1 MNNNDLSLINLSE
14 IRFLTGDTGERENA
28 DAMMQE
34 RRLLTDKGNPSV
46 SGMAELNVYHTP
58 KLLSRL
64 SLKLK
69 FRENGFEH
77 MRNTYLKMY
86 SEKDYTGMFLFTV
99 LMYGLI
105 GWRTPLNLN
114 LMSSRKEML
123 KIFFGEF
130 VRTLEEFKPERSGT
144 YETDNGE

>member
-28 DAMMQE
+28 DAMMRE
-34 RRLLTDKGNPSV
+34 HGLLTDKCNPSA
-46 SGMAELNVYHTP
+46 SGIAELNNYLTP
-58 KLLSRL
+58 LLLNRL
-64 SLKLK
+64 SAKLK
-69 FRENGFEH
+69 FRENSFECI
-77 MRNTYLKMY
+77 RNTYLRMY
-86 SEKDYTGMFLFTV
+86 SEKDYTGMLLFTV
-99 LMYGLI
+99 LMYGFI

-130 VRTLEEFKPERSGT
+130 VRTLEDFKPERSAR
-144 YETDNGE
+144 YGEKEE

>member
-1 MNNNDLSLINLSE
+1 MNNYNLSFINLSE
-14 IRFLTGDTGERENA
+14 IRFLTGDTKEPENA

-34 RRLLTDKGNPSV
+34 RGILTDKGNPSA
-46 SGMAELNVYHTP
+46 SGIAELNNYLTP
-58 KLLSRL
+58 LLLKRISAKLQ
-64 SLKLK
+64 
-69 FRENGFEH
+69 FRENGFECV
-77 MRNTYLKMY
+77 RNTYLKMY

-130 VRTLEEFKPERSGT
+130 VRTLEDFKPKRSAR
-144 YETDNGE
+144 YGEKEE

>member
-14 IRFLTGDTGERENA
+14 IRFLTGDIGERENA

-34 RRLLTDKGNPSV
+34 RGLLTDKGNPSV

-99 LMYGLI
+99 LMYGFI
-105 GWRTPLNLN
+105 GRRVPLDLNLI
-114 LMSSRKEML
+114 SSRRELL

>member
-34 RRLLTDKGNPSV
+34 RGLLTDKGNPSV
-46 SGMAELNVYHTP
+46 SGIAEQNEHYTTLLLN
-58 KLLSRL
+58 RL
-64 SLKLK
+64 SYKLQ
-69 FRENGFEH
+69 FRENGFECI
-77 MRNTYLKMY
+77 RNTYLKMY
-86 SEKDYTGMFLFTV
+86 SEKDYTGMFLLTV

-130 VRTLEEFKPERSGT
+130 VRTLEDFKPKRSAR
-144 YETDNGE
+144 YGEKEE

>member
-1 MNNNDLSLINLSE
+1 MNNYNLSFINLSE
-14 IRFLTGDTGERENA
+14 IRFLTGDTKEPENA
-28 DAMMQE
+28 DAVMQE
-34 RRLLTDKGNPSV
+34 HGLLTDKGNPSA
-46 SGMAELNVYHTP
+46 SGIAELNDYLTP
-58 KLLSRL
+58 LLLNRL
-64 SLKLK
+64 SAKLK
-69 FRENGFEH
+69 FRENGFECI
-77 MRNTYLKMY
+77 RNTYLKMY

-130 VRTLEEFKPERSGT
+130 VRTLEDFKPKRSAR
-144 YETDNGE
+144 YGEKEE

>member
-34 RRLLTDKGNPSV
+34 RGLLTDKGNPSV
-46 SGMAELNVYHTP
+46 SGIAEQNDYLTP
-58 KLLSRL
+58 LL
-64 SLKLK
+64 LKLQ
-69 FRENGFEH
+69 FRENSFECV
-77 MRNTYLKMY
+77 RNTYLKMY

-130 VRTLEEFKPERSGT
+130 VRTLEDFKPKRSAR
-144 YETDNGE
+144 YGEKEE

>member
-1 MNNNDLSLINLSE
+1 MNNYNISLVNLSE
-14 IRFLTGDTGERENA
+14 MRFLTGDEKEYENA
-28 DAMMQE
+28 AE
-34 RRLLTDKGNPSV
+34 ILAEHGLLTDKGNPSV
-46 SGMAELNVYHTP
+46 SGIAEQNEHYTPLLLN
-58 KLLSRL
+58 RL
-64 SLKLK
+64 SYKLQ
-69 FRENGFEH
+69 FRENGFECI
-77 MRNTYLKMY
+77 RNTYLKMY

-130 VRTLEEFKPERSGT
+130 VRTLEDFKPKRSAR
-144 YETDNGE
+144 YGEKEE